1 VRRSDGGFD
10 NARVGS
16 ADAGSF
22 DSANNTVKIVLS
34 LDNINAIA
42 EPDIDVGS
50 RLIGLRGIS
59 FAGGGIDISVPVIG
73 RVTGADVERDFGRG
87 GMPFV
92 VGSEEAT
99 TFLDCSDPAVTRFG
113 GWHTVQVERASDGHY
128 CRNVGTGKANP
139 QAYLSFTFAGCGV
152 DVQMITGPRGGNAEV
167 LIDDVSQGKLDFYS
181 AGSDLTFGVTKT
193 YSTAPGTHTFRLNV
207 LNDAA
212 KLSTQPRNIIYID
225 GFLIRGNA
233 QGTGNPTETSTE
245 TVGTVSP
252 TAIVSQALATTSST
266 KLLTGILDVPAGANL
281 GLIVL
286 DPLGTIVGQSSSSGT
301 PKIVQVIPK
310 TTGAYLLRVI
320 NTSSSSVSFS
330 LYQVATQGSASAP

>member
-1 VRRSDGGFD
+1 MTG
-10 NARVGS
+10 
-16 ADAGSF
+16 
-22 DSANNTVKIVLS
+22 T
-34 LDNINAIA
+34 
-42 EPDIDVGS
+42 
-50 RLIGLRGIS
+50 LISILRGIS

-113 GWHTVQVERASDGHY
+113 GWHTVQDERASDGHY